1 MSGAKSTA
9 KKPFKAGLSSFSGE
23 QRVIRFAALLYT
35 QSKRGSKVVKKG
47 RIVFKL
53 IAVVG
58 ALVAVAGASYCALN
72 DLNPLVGASPGIAV
86 AVIGVAGLT

>member
-1 MSGAKSTA
+1 M
-9 KKPFKAGLSSFSGE
+9 
-23 QRVIRFAALLYT
+23 
-35 QSKRGSKVVKKG
+35 VKKG